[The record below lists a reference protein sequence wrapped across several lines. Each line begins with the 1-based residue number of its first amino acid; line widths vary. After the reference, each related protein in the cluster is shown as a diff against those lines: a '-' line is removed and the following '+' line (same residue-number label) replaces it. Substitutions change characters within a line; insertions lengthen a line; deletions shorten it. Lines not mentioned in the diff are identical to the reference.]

1 MKFITWLKSLSMV
14 VILGA
19 IGAAIMMVL
28 NARRAG
34 KLEVKVEHQE
44 NHVKELNEG
53 TKADIQAAAKMQEK
67 IRANKIKAREI
78 RKKSEASLE
87 RIGTDEAMADI
98 MDRFNNKSG
107 RVRSRADSAAGLSDS

>member
-34 KLEVKVEHQE
+34 KLEVEVEHQE
-44 NHVKELNEG
+44 NRIKELNEG
-53 TKADIQAAAKMQEK
+53 TKADIKAAAKLQDK
-67 IRANKIKAREI
+67 IRANKIKAREV

-87 RIGTDEAMADI
+87 RIGTDETMADI
-98 MDRFNNKSG
+98 MDRFNSKHK
-107 RVRSRADSAAGLSDS
+107 RVRSRADTVTEV